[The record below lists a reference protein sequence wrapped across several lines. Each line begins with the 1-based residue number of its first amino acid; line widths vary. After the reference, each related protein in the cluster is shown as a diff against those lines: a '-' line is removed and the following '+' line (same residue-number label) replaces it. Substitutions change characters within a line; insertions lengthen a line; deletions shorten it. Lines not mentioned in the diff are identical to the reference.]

1 MMAAIATDGKGNYL
15 TLNASGDWV
24 PTDAP
29 AMKETGTAPEVVGDT
44 VVSPDDMARINAPP
58 ANPPIS
64 SLSDLRDRIQQGDI
78 STLKSL
84 APGSDAG
91 PIESGARYAAMIGVH
106 GLATLAQM
114 PINALMGLAQGP
126 SGAVTINPATN
137 TLGLTPEAMTTAQVL
152 TPGGGVV
159 GGRDVQFSGANAFK
173 RDAPSTL
180 EQAGVMKRAPVT
192 LEELNAAINRAT
204 TTQNQLMPGETPPPS
219 GPAPQASS
227 GVSGDFQI
235 TDPTSGKSLGGG
247 SFGGTSPQP
256 EPAPAGAQTTPPG
269 QAALTPEQAAA
280 AGSTADKQWY
290 YKTIIPG
297 EANNIQYIDGITPTM
312 AQSELT
318 TNAAR
323 ESKLLRR
330 ISEDADQNE
339 RALLGRHSEIRKN
352 EFQNIAGN
360 DTTSQTAM
368 KAANDQIEQ
377 QLGDAYAHGGTVDLQ
392 AVIDATNRELSSSA
406 GKLPPMKAAMKAI
419 QDAAQKD
426 DGSGLETDPRQ
437 ANAVRRAIIYMQ
449 SKVGQSENIGYA
461 DPSVMAA
468 LTRVKDVLTK
478 QVEPV
483 APGFTEANA
492 NYAKARQALDARE
505 ALQEYEPKLYTG
517 PLGNMTFGPMH
528 RLMGDVIAGRD
539 PAAPMNPYKALTEE
553 QMNRLKSLH
562 DDLQRVASAEEL
574 ARAAG
579 SDTSPTLFDMAK
591 RAAKSGMST
600 LGGAAVG
607 GVVGQIYPPAAIPAA
622 MFTKTALDNL
632 FSQRAVAQATAE
644 HGRLLQPDLTVR
656 PLKPNP
662 LMQPPE
668 AP

>member
-29 AMKETGTAPEVVGDT
+29 AMKETGTAPEAVGDT

-64 SLSDLRDRIQQGDI
+64 SLSDLRDRIQQSDI

-84 APGSDAG
+84 APGPDSG
-91 PIESGARYAAMIGVH
+91 PIESGARYAAMTGVH

-180 EQAGVMKRAPVT
+180 EQAGVMKPAPVT
-192 LEELNAAINRAT
+192 LEELNAAINRVP
-204 TTQNQLMPGETPPPS
+204 QNQMMPGETPPPS
-219 GPAPQASS
+219 GPAPAQTEAS
-227 GVSGDFQI
+227 Q
-235 TDPTSGKSLGGG
+235 
-247 SFGGTSPQP
+247 
-256 EPAPAGAQTTPPG
+256 PAGAQITPPG

-330 ISEDADQNE
+330 ISEEADQNE

-392 AVIDATNRELSSSA
+392 AVIDATKQELSSSA

-449 SKVGQSENIGYA
+449 SKVGQGENIGYA

-478 QVEPV
+478 QVEPA

-539 PAAPMNPYKALTEE
+539 PAAPMNPYKALTGE
-553 QMNRLKSLH
+553 QVNRLKSLH

-579 SDTSPTLFDMAK
+579 SDTSTTLFDMAK
-591 RAAKSGMST
+591 RAAKSGVST

-607 GVVGQIYPPAAIPAA
+607 GVVGHVWPPGAIPAA

>member
-1 MMAAIATDGKGNYL
+1 MTPTGNEQTHTDGRTYAEVQPPDGPV
-15 TLNASGDWV
+15 TWV
-24 PTDAP
+24 P
-29 AMKETGTAPEVVGDT
+29 KEH
-44 VVSPDDMARINAPP
+44 
-58 ANPPIS
+58 
-64 SLSDLRDRIQQGDI
+64 
-78 STLKSL
+78 L
-84 APGSDAG
+84 A
-91 PIESGARYAAMIGVH
+91 E
-106 GLATLAQM
+106 
-114 PINALMGLAQGP
+114 
-126 SGAVTINPATN
+126 
-137 TLGLTPEAMTTAQVL
+137 
-152 TPGGGVV
+152 
-159 GGRDVQFSGANAFK
+159 
-173 RDAPSTL
+173 
-180 EQAGVMKRAPVT
+180 
-192 LEELNAAINRAT
+192 
-204 TTQNQLMPGETPPPS
+204 
-219 GPAPQASS
+219 APQ
-227 GVSGDFQI
+227 
-235 TDPTSGKSLGGG
+235 PT
-247 SFGGTSPQP
+247 
-256 EPAPAGAQTTPPG
+256 PAGAQITPPG
-269 QAALTPEQAAA
+269 QATLTPEQAAA

-318 TNAAR
+318 TNSAR

-330 ISEDADQNE
+330 ISEEADQNE

-392 AVIDATNRELSSSA
+392 AVIDATKQELSSSA

-449 SKVGQSENIGYA
+449 SKVGQGENIGYA

-478 QVEPV
+478 QVEPA

-553 QMNRLKSLH
+553 QVNRLKSLH

-579 SDTSPTLFDMAK
+579 SDTSTTLFDMAK
-591 RAAKSGMST
+591 RAAKSGLST

-607 GVVGQIYPPAAIPAA
+607 GVVGHVYPPAGIPAA

>member
-1 MMAAIATDGKGNYL
+1 MMATIATDGKGNYI

-84 APGSDAG
+84 APGPDAG
-91 PIESGARYAAMIGVH
+91 PIESGARYAAMTGVH

-219 GPAPQASS
+219 GPAPQA
-227 GVSGDFQI
+227 
-235 TDPTSGKSLGGG
+235 
-247 SFGGTSPQP
+247 FGGISPQP
-256 EPAPAGAQTTPPG
+256 EPAPGGAQTTPPG